1 MWIGQYWKAEEFD
14 CPCCKTG
21 GADMDRTLISILD
34 IVRKTINP
42 PGGLRCNSGYRC
54 NQHNIDVGGKPE
66 SYHRKHMA
74 ADITYARPALRNQ
87 PNILRLYITLEDVA
101 RRHCPNGVGLGLYNT
116 FVHIDVRGSISP
128 TRNSGRWFDHDW
140 PRF

>member
-1 MWIGQYWKAEEFD
+1 
-14 CPCCKTG
+14 
-21 GADMDRTLISILD
+21 MDLTRISILD
-34 IVRKTINP
+34 IVRMTINP
-42 PGGLRCNSGYRC
+42 PGGRRSNSGFRC
-54 NQHNIDVGGKPE
+54 DRHNTELGSFPE

-101 RRHCPNGVGLGLYNT
+101 RRHCPNGVGIGLYNT
-116 FVHIDVRGSISP
+116 FSHIDVRGSISP